1 MLHKQAHS
9 QAIGLRLLLMALM
22 VLFAF
27 SKMIREPL
35 WAADI
40 GAISELNGFAKVVRD
55 KELGAE
61 LALGIQSLDNVQTSN
76 GRMAITFEDDS
87 RVKLTEH
94 SELIIDEYIYDPN
107 PSKSKMT
114 IKFASG
120 TARFITGQ
128 LGKIDKRNITLSTPT
143 ANIAIRGTDF
153 TCTVDE
159 FGKSLIILLPDANGI
174 SSGEIV
180 VSTGIGSV
188 TLNKPYQATTVA
200 MFEQAPSSPA
210 ILNLTLDMIDNML
223 IVTPPKS
230 VELVEEVQ
238 TVVKANP
245 YLDFSGLDVDFLA
258 DDFLEEDPEFEFSEL
273 DINYLDVNFLEDML
287 NILDALGIAA
297 EEDKLKQATGINITG
312 TELGQDKDTQITTL
326 ITGQIV
332 SLRRFVGHSVRLDV
346 EASNA
351 YTVILM
357 QEGVERIV
365 KVNGGSDSTIR
376 ILQGS

>member
-1 MLHKQAHS
+1 
-9 QAIGLRLLLMALM
+9 M
-22 VLFAF
+22 VLSALT
-27 SKMIREPL
+27 KTMLEPL

-40 GAISELNGFAKVVRD
+40 GSISELNGYAKVVRD

-61 LALGIQSLDNVQTSN
+61 LNLGIQSLDNVQTSN

-94 SELIIDEYIYDPN
+94 SQLIIDEYIYDPD

-180 VSTGIGSV
+180 VSTGVGSV
-188 TLNKPYQATTVA
+188 TLNKPYQATTTSLFGQV
-200 MFEQAPSSPA
+200 PSKPA
-210 ILNLTLDMIDNML
+210 ILNLTLDLIDNML

-230 VELVEEVQ
+230 VDLVEEVE
-238 TVVKANP
+238 VAVKANP

-287 NILDALGIAA
+287 NILDALGIAK
-297 EEDKLKQATGINITG
+297 ERDNLRQATGINITG

-357 QEGVERIV
+357 QEGTEKVV
-365 KVNGGSDSTIR
+365 KINGGSDSIIR

>member
-1 MLHKQAHS
+1 
-9 QAIGLRLLLMALM
+9 MALM

-94 SELIIDEYIYDPN
+94 SKLIIDEYIYDPN

-200 MFEQAPSSPA
+200 MFEQAPSNPA

-223 IVTPPKS
+223 IVSPLKKTEF
-230 VELVEEVQ
+230 VGEAQ
-238 TVVKANP
+238 TLAQNNP
-245 YLDFSGLDVDFLA
+245 YLDFSGLDVNFLA

-287 NILDALGIAA
+287 NVLDALGIAK
-297 EEDKLKQATGINITG
+297 EEDKLKQSTGVNITG

-326 ITGQIV
+326 ITGPVI
-332 SLRRFVGHSVRLDV
+332 SLRRFVGHNVHLDV
-346 EASNA
+346 EDSGA
-351 YTVILM
+351 YTVVIM
-357 QEGVERIV
+357 QEGVEKVV
-365 KVNGGSDSTIR
+365 KINGGSDSTIR
-376 ILQGS
+376 IFQGS